1 VSHGLGILWAVTVD
15 QRIAEMA
22 RSQHGLVALDQLVAV
37 GIRPHHVER
46 RVKRGSLLRVRP
58 AVFAVAGSPGTFE
71 QLVLAAVLAAGRDA
85 VASHTTAAVLWRL
98 PLVQHEVLEV
108 TTSRRHWARMQKV
121 RGHRTVAFLN
131 CEHTA
136 HTGIP
141 VTTVARTLVD
151 LSGRLSTA
159 QLGRM
164 TDRAMRDG
172 TLRLDDLRRCV
183 GGLPPAPGRH
193 PTRIARVLQRRLAGY
208 NPGDSGLE
216 MRFARA
222 IVGGGLPE
230 PVQQH
235 PVAIGN
241 RHYRIDLAYP
251 EHKIAI
257 EIDGWEY
264 HRSRSAFEDDRNRAN
279 DLVVAGWH
287 VLRFTSDITDAH
299 AVATVAA
306 ALSQKRSA

>member
-1 VSHGLGILWAVTVD
+1 
-15 QRIAEMA
+15 
-22 RSQHGLVALDQLVAV
+22 
-37 GIRPHHVER
+37 
-46 RVKRGSLLRVRP
+46 
-58 AVFAVAGSPGTFE
+58 
-71 QLVLAAVLAAGRDA
+71 
-85 VASHTTAAVLWRL
+85 
-98 PLVQHEVLEV
+98 
-108 TTSRRHWARMQKV
+108 
-121 RGHRTVAFLN
+121 
-131 CEHTA
+131 
-136 HTGIP
+136 
-141 VTTVARTLVD
+141 
-151 LSGRLSTA
+151 
-159 QLGRM
+159 
-164 TDRAMRDG
+164 
-172 TLRLDDLRRCV
+172 
-183 GGLPPAPGRH
+183 
-193 PTRIARVLQRRLAGY
+193 
-208 NPGDSGLE
+208 

-230 PVQQH
+230 PVQQQ

-287 VLRFTSDITDAH
+287 VLRFTSDITDAQ